1 MNFPERWRVWIM
13 ATLVSSRASV
23 LVNGSPTMEFQCTRG
38 LRQGDP
44 LSPFLF
50 VIAMEALSGIMKKAV
65 SEGIFKGLKCT
76 RNGPVLSHLIYADDV
91 VFLGEWSDVN
101 ALNLRRLLRC
111 FYLVSGLKVNLSKCS
126 VYGVGVDNVEAQR
139 MADILVCNKGSFP
152 FKHLGLVVGANMNL
166 IRNWKPVIDVFK
178 NRLSLWKAKHLSY
191 GGRITLLKSV
201 LNSLPT
207 YFFSLYKAPVKVLEI
222 LERLRRV
229 FFWGGSD
236 VDSHMSWMAWEKVIA
251 PIEYGGLGFGS
262 LRDSNLAMLS
272 KWWWRFKT
280 EKDGLWR
287 RVVWAIHHNNRSWAP
302 IPAKISLAGPWK
314 QIVGIRGSLIQFGI
328 DLPCSIRCKVGCG
341 LKVSFWLDLWIGYQP
356 LYMSFPLL
364 FALEKDKNCYVADRV
379 LWNTN
384 SVKLSWFWNRLDMSV
399 DEQEE
404 LTDLTLLL
412 CDFVARI
419 CPDVWDW
426 CHDTSGTFSVA
437 SIKQIS
443 ASASRSLPEYLFVW
457 NRFVPKK
464 VGIVVW
470 RALSERLPTRVALAA
485 RNIYIADSRCL
496 FCGEY
501 EETSEHIFVSCQFSQ
516 SIWLIVTQW
525 CRIPPII
532 AFSLKDII
540 DCYSCVNGSK
550 EKKKII
556 NAIVQVVIWCLW
568 RMRNNVLF
576 GQASPN
582 ISKVVEESK
591 SMAYHWFK
599 NRSGHSQWSW
609 NDWRSFN
616 LGM

>member
-76 RNGPVLSHLIYADDV
+76 RNGQVLSHLIYADDV

-341 LKVSFWLDLWIGYQP
+341 LK
-356 LYMSFPLL
+356 
-364 FALEKDKNCYVADRV
+364 
-379 LWNTN
+379 
-384 SVKLSWFWNRLDMSV
+384 
-399 DEQEE
+399 EE

-485 RNIYIADSRCL
+485 RNIYIADSQCL

-568 RMRNNVLF
+568 RMRNDVLF
-576 GQASPN
+576 GQASPS

-591 SMAYHWFK
+591 SMAYHWIK